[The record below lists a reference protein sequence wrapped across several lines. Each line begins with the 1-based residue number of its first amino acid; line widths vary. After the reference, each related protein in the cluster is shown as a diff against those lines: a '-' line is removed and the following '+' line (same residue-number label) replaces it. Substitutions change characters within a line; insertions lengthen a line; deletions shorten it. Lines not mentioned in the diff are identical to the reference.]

1 MKIADLSVHSPSG
14 ARSPTVVDINDRLSS
29 GAELIRPPAP
39 PFTAKSAAQ
48 KARLEED
55 LWNTRD
61 AGAVSKACS
70 GDSPWRNR
78 TEFFTGREAIGG
90 FLLRKWQMEFE
101 YRLIKEVWTFND
113 NRIAVRLAYEWRDED
128 NKWFRSYGNENWE
141 FDKDGFMRSRIASI
155 NDSSIKESERKFHWP
170 LGRRPD
176 WHPSLSDLGL

>member
-1 MKIADLSVHSPSG
+1 VGASNDKSSPALS
-14 ARSPTVVDINDRLSS
+14 I
-29 GAELIRPPAP
+29 IRPPVP

-48 KARLEED
+48 KARLAED
-55 LWNTRD
+55 LWNTQD

-78 TEFFTGREAIGG
+78 SEFLTGRKEIEG
-90 FLLRKWQMEFE
+90 FLLRKWKMEFE

-128 NKWFRSYGNENWE
+128 NKWFRSYGNANLE
-141 FDKDGFMRSRIASI
+141 FDKDGFMHGRIASI
-155 NDSSIKESERKFHWP
+155 NDFPIKERERKFHWP

-176 WHPSLSDLGL
+176 GHPSLSDLGL